1 MSEQF
6 DPTTIAA
13 DPAVD
18 IENTAVEGGDTTG
31 TVTADADDEASETFR
46 RLQVLEYVDGIV
58 GLTSSS
64 NHDVVVA
71 GGGDHEDGDDDV
83 KSTPTGTIFGQQ
95 AEPQQD
101 EKEQANL
108 ATSGRTSTF

>member
-6 DPTTIAA
+6 DHSTSAS

-18 IENTAVEGGDTTG
+18 VENAAVGGGDNTG
-31 TVTADADDEASETFR
+31 TDIDDAADASETFR

-58 GLTSSS
+58 GLRSSS

-95 AEPQQD
+95 AEPKQD
-101 EKEQANL
+101 EKDQAKL
-108 ATSGRTSTF
+108 